1 MVKFKRQPPEI
12 IAKMRLTTC
21 KMLYAR
27 CRQSKTASQR
37 GSRSPRIRGSSLCGV
52 RDESRRTGNTIPGMP
67 GESIKHTEHHVL
79 RSLESTC
86 PTQLQEYPSY
96 KSYRTYKSYFSANSI
111 GFALC
116 LPSAALPKEG
126 ARQPTY
132 MPAGLPRRSTVKTGA
147 TRGGSRARRA
157 TADLHAS
164 GCYPPQRRKARIHP
178 PEKKREL
185 IVCEAIS
192 SQ

>member
-37 GSRSPRIRGSSLCGV
+37 GSRSPRIRGNTLCGV

-86 PTQLQEYPSY
+86 PTQRQEYPSY

-111 GFALC
+111 GIAQCAMHMVKALHMVHGGGNLTFPPVGPLFARMLY
-116 LPSAALPKEG
+116 G
-126 ARQPTY
+126 
-132 MPAGLPRRSTVKTGA
+132 GL
-147 TRGGSRARRA
+147 RRA
-157 TADLHAS
+157 MRS
-164 GCYPPQRRKARIHP
+164 
-178 PEKKREL
+178 
-185 IVCEAIS
+185 
-192 SQ
+192 

>member
-1 MVKFKRQPPEI
+1 
-12 IAKMRLTTC
+12 MRLTTC

-37 GSRSPRIRGSSLCGV
+37 GSRSPRIRGNSLCGE
-52 RDESRRTGNTIPGMP
+52 RDKSRRTGNTI
-67 GESIKHTEHHVL
+67 SIKHTESHVHLSFESLLLQESTRLISPIGPISPISLPTVSVL
-79 RSLESTC
+79 RYAC
-86 PTQLQEYPSY
+86 PP
-96 KSYRTYKSYFSANSI
+96 
-111 GFALC
+111 
-116 LPSAALPKEG
+116 
-126 ARQPTY
+126 QPCRRRGPDSRPN

-164 GCYPPQRRKARIHP
+164 GCYPPQRSKARIHP

-185 IVCEAIS
+185 IVCEAIN